1 MGARVGGLS
10 TRLCNQTRKLPA
22 QFRLAAPAVAM
33 EILYFLVIVGGIIA
47 FGYFVLIALL
57 SEFIPA
63 PRLGERCT
71 RSLAHRL
78 VLKLG
83 ATLRQHRQRSD
94 LRGDGSQKIVPHSR
108 FRR

>member
-1 MGARVGGLS
+1 MPRRSWGDARAMAEWGRGSGASPPGFAI
-10 TRLCNQTRKLPA
+10 QTRKLPA

-33 EILYFLVIVGGIIA
+33 EILYFLVIVRGIIA

-71 RSLAHRL
+71 RSLAHSARTR
-78 VLKLG
+78 
-83 ATLRQHRQRSD
+83 AP
-94 LRGDGSQKIVPHSR
+94 RG
-108 FRR
+108 